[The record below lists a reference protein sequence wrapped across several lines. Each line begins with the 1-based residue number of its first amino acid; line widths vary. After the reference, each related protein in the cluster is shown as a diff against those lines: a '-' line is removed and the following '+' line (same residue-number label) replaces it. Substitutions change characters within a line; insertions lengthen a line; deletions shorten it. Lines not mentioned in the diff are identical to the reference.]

1 MRENVARLIPAILLI
16 VLLPACGFH
25 LVSDN
30 YRLPPEWARL
40 SVETGSGISAYSD
53 LVILLKQQL
62 RETQGTTVVE
72 SGSGVPKIVLSG
84 EQFRNPVSALDAFG
98 RAQEY
103 LLEYIVYYQF
113 IDASGKEVTPKKR
126 IYLSREQ
133 SYSSAQILP
142 DSDKKNGV
150 GNEIR
155 EDHEGQPADQRHH
168 RLLPSAVHEKAE
180 PNRTEKQAPEKQ
192 CSAQCR
198 ITPRTIW

>member
-113 IDASGKEVTPKKR
+113 VDASGKEVTPKKR
-126 IYLSREQ
+126 IYLRREQ
-133 SYSSAQILP
+133 SYSSAQILAKEQETAYL
-142 DSDKKNGV
+142 KKDLQHRAAERIVNRLV
-150 GNEIR
+150 TIVNQSRGNK
-155 EDHEGQPADQRHH
+155 G
-168 RLLPSAVHEKAE
+168 
-180 PNRTEKQAPEKQ
+180 
-192 CSAQCR
+192 
-198 ITPRTIW
+198 